1 MMPRVLVV
9 DDDTL
14 YAEAAAAILSLDDRL
29 EVVGRAADG
38 REAVELA
45 HELQPDVVVMD
56 VHMPVVDGIEAT
68 RRLTAELPD
77 VRVVLV
83 TSSSAD
89 EDRLHAR
96 EVGAHVFLRKQLGDD
111 ALLEAALAAAREEV
125 AS

>member
-56 VHMPVVDGIEAT
+56 VHMPAVDGLEAT
-68 RRLTAELPD
+68 RRLTAELPA
-77 VRVVLV
+77 VRVIVV
-83 TSSSAD
+83 TSSSD
-89 EDRLHAR
+89 DTDRLRAR
-96 EVGAHVFLRKQLGDD
+96 EAGAHVFLRKQLGDD
-111 ALLEAALAAAREEV
+111 ALLEAALAAARQEV
-125 AS
+125 AL